1 MKNAPTASLLA
12 LILTGALAAGCGSK
26 SHAGGHAGENA
37 TPAPAPPTPDTT
49 PIEALRTPAGMLLK
63 TEGPTPTPAPA
74 K

>member
-1 MKNAPTASLLA
+1 MKRMQMASLVA
-12 LILTGALAAGCGSK
+12 LLAAGLFAPACGSK
-26 SHAGGHAGENA
+26 SHEAAHAESA

-49 PIEALRTPAGMLLK
+49 PIEALRTPAGMVLK